1 MDGKK
6 LLLAP
11 LKAKLKKHL
20 VFISTNIPWG
30 GSENLWTSAARLAL
44 QAGHRVSIY
53 ACNRQMDIP
62 EFASLAEMGAVVTFW
77 PHKRVPPPF
86 VERLKRRFFRLPSPA
101 PDWWAKNLISNAD
114 AYCISQGGPFCATR
128 QEDLISAILATG
140 RPYICL
146 ARSDRVPF
154 PCDEAWRQEA
164 KRFYE
169 GATCFIGACEANVE
183 FARLRLGAK
192 LEGGFGLH
200 SPIRDFSG
208 GIAAWPRGAT
218 LRLACVG
225 RLMVS
230 EKGQEILLGAL
241 NLPVWRERDF
251 HLSFYGDGPDLL
263 LLNDLAARAGLE
275 DKVSFYTHTQ
285 NVASIWDTN
294 HLCVQPSYSEGVPQ
308 TMLEAMLARRPILAT
323 AVSGIPEWVEEGKT
337 GFLAEAATPQQLRL
351 ALERAWENRHLWAEM
366 GEAARSACFA
376 KRDPDPAGTLL
387 ARVEAACA
395 KNGIAA
401 SQV

>member
-6 LLLAP
+6 HLLAA
-11 LKAKLKKHL
+11 LKAESKKHF

-30 GSENLWTSAARLAL
+30 GSENLWSTAARQAL
-44 QAGHRVSIY
+44 QDGHRVSIY

-62 EFASLAEMGAVVTFW
+62 EFASLAELGAQVTFW
-77 PHKRVPPPF
+77 PHKRLPPTIL
-86 VERLKRRFFRLPSPA
+86 ERLKRRFFRLPIPA
-101 PDWWAKNLISNAD
+101 PDWWAKNLIPDAD

-128 QEDLISAILATG
+128 LDDLTSAILATN

-154 PCDEAWRQEA
+154 PCDEDWRRES

-169 GATCFIGACEANVE
+169 GASCFIGACEANVE

-200 SPIRDFSG
+200 SPIRDFSER
-208 GIAAWPRGAT
+208 INLWPREET
-218 LRLACVG
+218 LRMACVG
-225 RLMVS
+225 RLMVA

-241 NLPVWRERDF
+241 NTPMWRERNF

-263 LLNDLAARAGLE
+263 LLNDLAAIAGLK
-275 DKVSFYTHTQ
+275 DKVSFCGHTQ
-285 NVASIWDTN
+285 DVASIWASN

-308 TMLEAMLARRPILAT
+308 SMLEAMLARRPILAT

-337 GFLAEAATPQQLRL
+337 GFLAEAPTMHHLRL
-351 ALERAWENRHLWAEM
+351 ALERAWENRYQWAEM
-366 GEAARSACFA
+366 GETAQAACLAM
-376 KRDPDPAGTLL
+376 RDPDPVGTLL
-387 ARVEAACA
+387 ARLEGACA
-395 KNGIAA
+395 KK
-401 SQV
+401 

>member
-1 MDGKK
+1 
-6 LLLAP
+6 
-11 LKAKLKKHL
+11 
-20 VFISTNIPWG
+20 
-30 GSENLWTSAARLAL
+30 
-44 QAGHRVSIY
+44 
-53 ACNRQMDIP
+53 MDIP
-62 EFASLAEMGAVVTFW
+62 EFASLAELGAQVTFW
-77 PHKRVPPPF
+77 PHKRLPPPL
-86 VERLKRRFFRLPSPA
+86 VERLKRRLFRLPIPA
-101 PDWWAKNLISNAD
+101 PDWWAKNLIPDAD
-114 AYCISQGGPFCATR
+114 SYCISQGGPFCATKM
-128 QEDLISAILATG
+128 EDLTSAILATN

-154 PCDEAWRQEA
+154 PCDEAWRREA

-169 GATCFIGACEANVE
+169 GASCFIGACEANVE

-208 GIAAWPRGAT
+208 GIAAWPRGET

-241 NLPVWRERDF
+241 NTPIWRERNF

-263 LLNDLAARAGLE
+263 LLNDLVAIAGLK
-275 DKVSFYTHTQ
+275 DKVSFCAHTQ
-285 NVASIWDTN
+285 DVSSIWDSN

-337 GFLAEAATPQQLRL
+337 GFLAEAATPLQLQL
-351 ALERAWENRHLWAEM
+351 ALERAWDNRHRWKEIGKAS
-366 GEAARSACFA
+366 RSECLA
-376 KRDPDPAGTLL
+376 KRNPDPAGTLL
-387 ARVEAACA
+387 AIMEAAYD
-395 KNGIAA
+395 NNRLAA
-401 SQV
+401 SRPANSLVKVP